1 MKFEWGILQNEI
13 DDGHG
18 GVASLLKRM
27 DSSLKG
33 EGLPLEGFEF
43 LNSAQ
48 EMLRITREIEDAA
61 LMAGPDSTVFVG
73 FQNIDKLQNEYD
85 RYRDLISNG
94 VTIHAFGTGDSDS
107 WAMDACTSWNPLSRS
122 TSKVENQWMLV
133 AKDPTPIA
141 FIGWEVSRGI
151 FGEGKLSDP
160 GKLFEG
166 FASSDS
172 RIVDSLIQHLE
183 ATRIENSQKN
193 DSSSK
198 NLKEKT
204 SPYSKIMLVTENK
217 SNTSDGGK
225 ILGYEDS
232 LVNFCQENGAEAIL
246 YDISACSYFVKPVP
260 AESDNLLK
268 TVIDT
273 ETVENLGRLNL
284 AAQGRVFE
292 NAGLKTSYLL
302 PEKNGFKHLIERAT
316 QEKIDL
322 IILDDYYSSPRLMDR
337 IAGNS
342 LSNIDQ
348 SATVEVMLY
357 KELQSQSI
365 SVA

>member
-1 MKFEWGILQNEI
+1 MKFEWGIQKNEL

-18 GVASLLKRM
+18 SVASLLKRM

-43 LNSAQ
+43 LNSAK

-61 LMAGPDSTVFVG
+61 LISGQNSTVFVG

-94 VTIHAFGTGDSDS
+94 VTIHAFGTGYLDS
-107 WAMDACTSWNPLSRS
+107 WDLDACTSWNPLSKS

-133 AKDPTPIA
+133 SRHPVPIA
-141 FIGWEVSRGI
+141 FIGWEVSREI
-151 FGEGKLSDP
+151 FGQGKLSDP

-166 FASSDS
+166 FVSSDT
-172 RIVDSLIQHLE
+172 RVVESLIQHLE
-183 ATRIENSQKN
+183 TTRVEI
-193 DSSSK
+193 SK
-198 NLKEKT
+198 NYASSNENKNI
-204 SPYSKIMLVTENK
+204 SNYGKIMLVTEDK
-217 SNTSDGGK
+217 SKTNDGAK
-225 ILGYEDS
+225 ILGFEES
-232 LVNFCQENGAEAIL
+232 LVNFCQQNGAETIL

-268 TVIDT
+268 NVIDMD
-273 ETVENLGRLNL
+273 TVKNLGRLNL
-284 AAQGRVFE
+284 AAQGRAFE

-316 QEKIDL
+316 QEKVDL
-322 IILDDYYSSPRLMDR
+322 IILDDYYSSPGLMDR

-342 LSNIDQ
+342 LSSIDQ
-348 SATVEVMLY
+348 KAGVEVMLY
-357 KELQSQSI
+357 KQLQSQST